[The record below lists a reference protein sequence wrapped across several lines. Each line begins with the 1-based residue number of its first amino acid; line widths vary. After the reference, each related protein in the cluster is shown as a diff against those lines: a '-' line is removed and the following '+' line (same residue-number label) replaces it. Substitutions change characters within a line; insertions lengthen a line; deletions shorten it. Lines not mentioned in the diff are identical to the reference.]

1 MLYRIVPKTHWGPI
15 QGPSPT
21 FLFPRSC
28 QQWQNQSAKMTLALT
43 ARERG
48 RGGGLTPPIPETQV
62 SENWS
67 GGGGYY
73 ANQGSRKCPGH
84 VPVGHTGR
92 EWQ

>member
-28 QQWQNQSAKMTLALT
+28 QQNQSAKMTLALT

-48 RGGGLTPPIPETQV
+48 RGGGAYPTHP
-62 SENWS
+62 
-67 GGGGYY
+67 
-73 ANQGSRKCPGH
+73 
-84 VPVGHTGR
+84 
-92 EWQ
+92 